1 MGQDGGEQTKWAATG
16 TGGNWARSSGCYQV
30 LRHPGHYYQDIS
42 KARLSQSMSFL
53 GNNCERGLRLL
64 SIWKNSRAWA
74 HQTQKITETGVRER
88 NALQKANPHRREL
101 VLQRAVLRC
110 MCVRQRGE
118 KQAVT
123 LSTTLESLFS
133 TRPLYL
139 VSNISPG
146 KRKHF
151 SGQSLGN
158 ILSSSL

>member
-1 MGQDGGEQTKWAATG
+1 
-16 TGGNWARSSGCYQV
+16 
-30 LRHPGHYYQDIS
+30 
-42 KARLSQSMSFL
+42 
-53 GNNCERGLRLL
+53 
-64 SIWKNSRAWA
+64 
-74 HQTQKITETGVRER
+74 
-88 NALQKANPHRREL
+88 
-101 VLQRAVLRC
+101 
-110 MCVRQRGE
+110 MCVGQRGE

-158 ILSSSL
+158 ILSSSLWFTRRLLGHPAGATRSARGLRALHGMRWGGEGDKPTPTRPDCAWCQCEHVRRTSLWGTPTLLKESPQNKRLCCEFAMGVPVLGAFFITATS